1 MQDDHLLSGSIV
13 ENIAFFDPVT
23 NLPWVEACA
32 EMAGI
37 HADIMRMPM
46 GYNTLIGDMGSTL
59 SGGQRQRVLLA
70 RALYRKPR
78 ILFLDEGTSHLDPPL
93 EAEVNAALATLAI
106 TRVII
111 AHRPQTVA
119 AASRVLRLEGGRLNG
134 HAASAMPLRGWAA
147 DANTASR

>member
-1 MQDDHLLSGSIV
+1 MQEDHLLSGSIV
-13 ENIAFFDPVT
+13 ENIAFFDPAT
-23 NLPWVEACA
+23 DLASAQASA

-78 ILFLDEGTSHLDPPL
+78 ILFLDEGTSHLDPAL
-93 EAEVNAALATLAI
+93 EAQVNAALATLAV

-119 AASRVLRLEGGRLNG
+119 AASRVLRLEGGRLSSQT
-134 HAASAMPLRGWAA
+134 AAATPLRNRAA
-147 DANTASR
+147 DGNIASR